1 MPEGGGTATA
11 VGPGT
16 GINPGAP
23 DNYPPHKMTGVN
35 GLHAKGIFG
44 KGITIGIID
53 SGIDYTHP
61 ALGGKFGPGNKVAGG
76 YDFVG
81 DAYTGSGAGNV
92 TQPDDDPLDEC
103 NGHGTHVAGI
113 IGANPSNPYNI
124 SGVAYEA
131 TLRAY
136 RVFGCTGSV
145 SDEIIIAALLRAHN
159 DGCDILTLSLGGAAG
174 WTEGASAVVASGI
187 ADAGKIVT
195 IAAGNDGQY
204 GSWYTSS
211 PGNGLNVISVG
222 SVDNTIVNIQNAT
235 VSTGRQIPYYS
246 FLPLN
251 ITDGL
256 PMYAT
261 STNTNATDDACNP
274 LPDSTPNL
282 ANYVVLIRR
291 GTCAFTQKMGNAA
304 AKGGRFFLIYNN
316 VEEPLS
322 GITVGN
328 YTAALIS
335 QQDGIYLVKEAIPA
349 NATMKF
355 GNQPYALE
363 ATTGGLMSDF
373 STYGPTND
381 MFFKPAISAPGGN
394 ILSTYPQKMGSYAV
408 ESGTSMATPYT
419 AGVGALFFQVRG
431 KTADNAKAF
440 RGILEN
446 TASFI
451 RNSKKEGSPYETASR
466 QGAGLIQAYNACYG
480 TGSMSPA
487 ELLLND
493 TANFVG
499 QHTVTI
505 SNAGTKACTYR
516 LSHGPAGTAPTIGG
530 IENLPGPVA
539 LLSTSLPGSTAASVT
554 ITPTEVTIQPGSTA
568 QTVLSFTAP
577 NQTEAKAFPVYS
589 GMILATSSDGCP
601 MLHSTYL
608 GVAAALKDMKVVDNT
623 DAYFGEKLPLV
634 TDKNGDPINST
645 TTYSMQGNDTP
656 AVLYRLVA
664 GSPLIRMDLIDPG
677 TNVTTNQRRSV
688 IEAREPR
695 RPKHTEPYVHA
706 SKRGVWDWLIPSGAG
721 VKSKTAA
728 VTPSSFDQVPTLG
741 VLDGQN
747 YVPRNSA
754 APTAEDNGYSALV
767 VDKFANGTA
776 IPDGTYKILMRAQRI
791 ATDGSQ
797 EENYEVWTSPEI
809 VIKRA

>member
-1 MPEGGGTATA
+1 MRVLLAVAAAQLVAAAVDIDSAHRSSTIIVPDSYIIQFQKDSGHLKRGFVSPHEEFYHDLRARGATWQTTKEFTDPIFTGTVIKFGSHYDINKLAQVQAASLEGSGSIERIYLNYLREIPEGGGAATA
-11 VGPGT
+11 VGPGA

-53 SGIDYTHP
+53 TGIDYTHP

-81 DAYTGSGAGNV
+81 DAYTGTGAGNV

-113 IGANPSNPYNI
+113 IGANPGNPYNI

-131 TLRAY
+131 TLNAY

-145 SDEIIIAALLRAHN
+145 SDEVIIAALLRAHN

-174 WTEGASAVVASGI
+174 WTESASAVVASGI

-195 IAAGNDGQY
+195 IAAGNDRQY
-204 GSWYTSS
+204 GLWHPSS

-251 ITDGL
+251 ITNGR
-256 PMYAT
+256 PIYAT
-261 STNTNATDDACNP
+261 TSNTNATDDACNP
-274 LPDSTPNL
+274 LPASTPDL
-282 ANYVVLIRR
+282 SQYIVLIRR
-291 GTCAFTQKMGNAA
+291 GTCAFTHKMANAA
-304 AKGGRFFLIYNN
+304 EHGAKSFLIYNN

-335 QQDGIYLVKEAIPA
+335 QQDGIYLIKEAIPA

-381 MFFKPAISAPGGN
+381 MFSKPAISAPGGN

-440 RGILEN
+440 RGILQN

-451 RNSKKEGSPYETASR
+451 RNSKQEGSPYDAASR

-487 ELLLND
+487 EILLND
-493 TANFVG
+493 RADFVG

-505 SNAGTKACTYR
+505 SNTGTKAYTYR
-516 LSHGPAGTAPTIGG
+516 LSHGSAGIAPTIEW
-530 IENLPGPVA
+530 IENLFGPVA
-539 LLSTSLPGSTAASVT
+539 FVNPPVPVSTAASVT
-554 ITPTEVTIQPGSTA
+554 ITPTEVTIQPDSTA
-568 QTVLSFTAP
+568 QITLSFAFP
-577 NQTEAKAFPVYS
+577 NQTDPKTFPVYTGFIQAMS
-589 GMILATSSDGCP
+589 PDGGS
-601 MLHSTYL
+601 MMHSTYQ
-608 GVAAALKDMKVVDNT
+608 GVAAALKDTKVIDNT
-623 DAYFGEKLPLV
+623 DTYFGEQLPLV
-634 TDKNGDPINST
+634 TDKNGDPINGT
-645 TTYSMQGNDTP
+645 TTHSMQGND
-656 AVLYRLVA
+656 VEV
-664 GSPLIRMDLIDPG
+664 D
-677 TNVTTNQRRSV
+677 Q
-688 IEAREPR
+688 
-695 RPKHTEPYVHA
+695 
-706 SKRGVWDWLIPSGAG
+706 WL
-721 VKSKTAA
+721 
-728 VTPSSFDQVPTLG
+728 
-741 VLDGQN
+741 
-747 YVPRNSA
+747 
-754 APTAEDNGYSALV
+754 
-767 VDKFANGTA
+767 
-776 IPDGTYKILMRAQRI
+776 
-791 ATDGSQ
+791 
-797 EENYEVWTSPEI
+797 
-809 VIKRA
+809 